1 MTCYETLFILKPTL
15 TDEETAAQVA
25 KISAILTNEGAELL
39 ATDDMGM
46 RKLAYQIEKND
57 RGYYTV
63 LLYKAEGAMLNELER
78 NLRINEEVLRFLTVK
93 YVKQKEVAQIDK
105 LVAAS
110 NKKSASETE
119 AESTE
124 A

>member
-15 TDEETAAQVA
+15 TDEETAAQVG
-25 KISAILTNEGAELL
+25 KIKTILTNEGAELL

-46 RKLAYQIEKND
+46 RKLAYPIEKND
-57 RGYYTV
+57 RGCYTV
-63 LLYKAEGAMLNELER
+63 LLYKAEGTMLNELER

-93 YVKQKEVAQIDK
+93 YVKQKEVAQFDK

-110 NKKSASETE
+110 NKKVASKTE